1 MSQVVILFYLIE
13 MDSSLL
19 MTIPTFVG
27 MLIALWKCQR
37 GAGFAF
43 VKKTAIN
50 SNDHTQQTMWYNK
63 IFGVLGYELCATRL
77 RAAAASLSDKKT
89 KACMSSKQD
98 LSALTEEMDQLATKL
113 LGKYFLLPLVV
124 TYAIYSLVKEE
135 HSGWY
140 SWFITTASSFVYAVG
155 FVVMTPQLFLNYKL
169 KSVAHL
175 PWRVLGYRFVNTFID
190 DLFAF
195 IIRMPTMARVSC
207 FRDDVVFVIYL
218 WQRYLY
224 PVDSNR
230 PVEGGGD
237 TAVLVKDESGKKE
250 Q

>member
-1 MSQVVILFYLIE
+1 VSNKK
-13 MDSSLL
+13 S
-19 MTIPTFVG
+19 
-27 MLIALWKCQR
+27 K
-37 GAGFAF
+37 AG
-43 VKKTAIN
+43 I
-50 SNDHTQQTMWYNK
+50 
-63 IFGVLGYELCATRL
+63 
-77 RAAAASLSDKKT
+77 
-89 KACMSSKQD
+89 SSKQD
-98 LSALTEEMDQLATKL
+98 LTALTEEMDQLATKL

-124 TYAIYSLVKEE
+124 TYAFYSLVKEQ

-155 FVVMTPQLFLNYKL
+155 FVLMTPQLFLNYKL

-237 TAVLVKDESGKKE
+237 TAVIIEDESGKKE